1 MLSQEI
7 QLNDKLKDFQSS
19 FSDSSSVVHE
29 RLLSPFQQK
38 LLQEKLK
45 TSLRP
50 EYRRRIEI
58 MLLADQGRS
67 QAQICA
73 ALNCSHETARYWTYI
88 AQSGKAHNWKDLP
101 IGRPKTV
108 NEEYLNRLR
117 DLVSQSPRDFGY
129 AFKRWT
135 ASWLSKHLAKE
146 LAIEVS
152 ERHVNR
158 LLKQMGLS
166 TRKTKSS
173 TGGDQPKVTQQA
185 PSNYNIVI
193 LNLKEDKQPK
203 TTSFSPFNLNS
214 SNGGLGSSVPVSG
227 EESNQSESR

>member
-1 MLSQEI
+1 MLNTKSQS
-7 QLNDKLKDFQSS
+7 NNYKLDFAEPQEAI
-19 FSDSSSVVHE
+19 HQ

-45 TSLRP
+45 TNLRP

-58 MLLADQGRS
+58 MLLADRGHS
-67 QAQICA
+67 QTQICA

-88 AQSGKAHNWKDLP
+88 AQTGEAHKWKELP

-108 NEEYLNRLR
+108 NEKYLNRLQ
-117 DLVSQSPRDFGY
+117 DLVSQSPQDYGY

-135 ASWLSKHLAKE
+135 ANWLSKHLAKE
-146 LAIEVS
+146 LGIEVS

-166 TRKTKSS
+166 TRRSRS
-173 TGGDQPKVTQQA
+173 PQQA
-185 PSNYNIVI
+185 NEGTTPTSSKSNIVI
-193 LNLKEDKQPK
+193 RNLKGNKPPQAV
-203 TTSFSPFNLNS
+203 SFSPFHFI
-214 SNGGLGSSVPVSG
+214 
-227 EESNQSESR
+227 